1 MKQKIDIVKLLGDFG
16 FADLEKEQFEKM
28 FTPKDLGISSRALH
42 NWSEND
48 LLMDKERAYDMNHK
62 FSFVELIWLKIILEL
77 RGFGFPL
84 KKIKTV
90 KRWLVEKK
98 TFAEILNCKT
108 DQEIVN
114 SFCQMSAK
122 KYPDRALVEEAILN
136 PSILKKIKNKKFT
149 VLQFLLYGYFRERNN
164 SVIVITNE
172 GLAAP
177 VFDGVISGALAKALD
192 KQSYITIPVYKL
204 ILNFIEDEK
213 NFKFIPRTEIFNK
226 TELQILENI
235 RSGDFKTLTIHF
247 KNEKPVMIVAEKPV
261 KIEKEARLSEILLK
275 RGYEKIEVVTQN
287 GKLSYSTITE
297 KIIL

>member
-235 RSGDFKTLTIHF
+235 R
-247 KNEKPVMIVAEKPV
+247 V
-261 KIEKEARLSEILLK
+261 
-275 RGYEKIEVVTQN
+275 
-287 GKLSYSTITE
+287 
-297 KIIL
+297 